1 MRASLRFDRWHP
13 LAAAAD
19 NMPDRPG
26 VFQLRL
32 AEGLVDYPRGRSAM
46 VGYGSAPSLRRAVA
60 AVAAAREGA
69 PWLCRCTRDPVD
81 DPPAALARL
90 VADFRDRFGEAPRPP
105 HENSDE
111 PAG

>member
-1 MRASLRFDRWHP
+1 MRTPLRFDRCHP
-13 LAAAAD
+13 LAAAAQ
-19 NMPDRPG
+19 NMADRPG

-46 VGYGSAPSLRRAVA
+46 VGYGAAASLRRAVA
-60 AVAAAREGA
+60 AVASARVGA

-90 VADFRDRFGEAPRPP
+90 VADFRERFGEAPRPP
-105 HENSDE
+105 RADDE
-111 PAG
+111 